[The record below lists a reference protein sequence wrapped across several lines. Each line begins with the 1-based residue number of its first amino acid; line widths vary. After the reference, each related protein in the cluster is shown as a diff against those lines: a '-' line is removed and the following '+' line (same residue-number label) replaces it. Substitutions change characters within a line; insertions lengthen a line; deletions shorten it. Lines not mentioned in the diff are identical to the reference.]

1 MLFSIHLEGTY
12 VYADYLFS
20 FFTSFIDLIFRNQT
34 MIVNTKE
41 SQLSSVARNHV
52 WLSVTPWTAA
62 PQASLSI
69 TNSRSLL
76 KLMSIESVMPHNH
89 SSSVVPFSFFPT
101 DCFPAGSSVHG
112 ISQARILELV
122 DISFSRGIFLTQGS
136 NLSLLHWQA
145 DSLPLSHLRSLEG
158 LSILYLITL
167 IQSRPYNQ
175 SYDLSSSHVQMW
187 GLNHKED
194 WAPKNWCF
202 WTELLEK
209 TLESPLDS
217 KDIKPGNP
225 KGTQSWIFIERTE
238 AETEAPILWLTH
250 WKRP

>member
-1 MLFSIHLEGTY
+1 MNCMNYSL
-12 VYADYLFS
+12 
-20 FFTSFIDLIFRNQT
+20 
-34 MIVNTKE
+34 
-41 SQLSSVARNHV
+41 
-52 WLSVTPWTAA
+52 PWTYEGKN
-62 PQASLSI
+62 
-69 TNSRSLL
+69 TG
-76 KLMSIESVMPHNH
+76 
-89 SSSVVPFSFFPT
+89 VVCHFLFQGIFPT
-101 DCFPAGSSVHG
+101 
-112 ISQARILELV
+112 QE
-122 DISFSRGIFLTQGS
+122 S

-202 WTELLEK
+202 LTELLEK

-225 KGTQSWIFIERTE
+225 KGNQPWISLEGLMLKPKLQYFGRLLWRVDSKKKKKRRVDSLEKTLMLGKIEG
-238 AETEAPILWLTH
+238 
-250 WKRP
+250 KRRRGHRWDG